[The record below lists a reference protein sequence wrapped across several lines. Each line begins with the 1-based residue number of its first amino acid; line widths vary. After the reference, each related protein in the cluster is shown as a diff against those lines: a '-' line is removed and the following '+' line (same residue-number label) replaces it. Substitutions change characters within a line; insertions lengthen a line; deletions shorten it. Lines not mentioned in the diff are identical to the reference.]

1 VTTERPTELR
11 RRPTVSVVIP
21 CYNYGRYLPDAVGS
35 ALNQRGVDM
44 EVLVVDDA
52 STDGSAEVALDLARR
67 DERVDVLLHEENR
80 GHIQTYNDGLA
91 KVSGDYVVLLSAD
104 DLLAPDAVTRAVA
117 VMEAHPRVGLVYGFA
132 RSFEDSPPPT
142 EHTVRSW
149 SVWPGRTWFG
159 ISARRGRC
167 FLMSPEAVMRREALA
182 ETDGYDPRLPHSG
195 DWDMWLRTA
204 VNWDVA
210 RVNGATQAF
219 YRVHSSNMHIT
230 TYSGWLADLKERS
243 RALDVVFDE
252 RAPDVSWVADLRP
265 MATRALAKQA
275 LRHGLAA
282 HRDRADGPD
291 LEAYRAFAE
300 RVDPTVRETLLWR
313 WSASTLVAERRIPAA
328 GARRAIGR
336 VADHVEWRRRR
347 RFGT

>member
-1 VTTERPTELR
+1 MKPSDPSWSS

-21 CYNYGRYLPDAVGS
+21 CYNYGHFLPDAVAS
-35 ALNQRGVDM
+35 ALDQADLDVD
-44 EVLVVDDA
+44 VLVVDDA
-52 STDGSAEVALDLARR
+52 SSDGSAEVALDLARR
-67 DERVDVLLHEENR
+67 HERVDVLLHEENR

-104 DLLAPDAVTRAVA
+104 DLLPPNALTRAVA

-132 RSFEDSPPPT
+132 RSFEDSPPPPEPT
-142 EHTVRSW
+142 ARSW

-195 DWDMWLRTA
+195 DWDMWMRTA

-219 YRVHSSNMHIT
+219 YRVHATNMHVT
-230 TYSGWLADLKERS
+230 TYAGWLTDLEER
-243 RALDVVFDE
+243 RKALEVIFDE
-252 RAPDVSWVADLRP
+252 RAPDVPWVAELRP
-265 MATRALAKQA
+265 AATRALANEA
-275 LRHGLAA
+275 LRRGLAA

-291 LEAYRAFAE
+291 LDAHRAFAE

-313 WSASTLVAERRIPAA
+313 WSASTLVVERRIPAA
-328 GARRAIGR
+328 GARRAVGR
-336 VADHVEWRRRR
+336 VRDHVEWRRRR